1 MDTGT
6 SSALVPNR
14 VLLELRSART
24 WGRPRLA
31 RELHSYCGARG
42 WSSPGRQNIEK
53 QIYRLET
60 GRVRRPDPFYARL
73 IAEFFDRPP
82 VELFGPSDSTTSS
95 GSTYRI
101 RSHKFVPLY
110 VGAEAVAGLRQH
122 PEIGEAGNDWLTCQ
136 RVDELELAGAR
147 VLSWPFG
154 VVMFHLVEDLE
165 PESVAWVAVWR
176 RLTYDKNMQHAVQ
189 AVTDHGLDVL
199 SDPYVLS
206 TYWVDEI
213 PLDGAQHGSALRLL
227 CVPRVLNSRHETG
240 TPEEK
245 LARASV
251 IEQAFLRDGFEH
263 PDIDEFGVRAI
274 AAGYASW
281 SGVVYQ
287 PLATDQCLA
296 EHELIACELSVQAA
310 WAYTDYIR
318 QIVEAGEDPDVPTE
332 YGWRY
337 LRGIR
342 SRLTTERP
350 QETSQHRAMR
360 EAIVSTSGLVRRLDQ
375 AIDTLRDCDRR
386 WQ

>member
-6 SSALVPNR
+6 SSLVPNR
-14 VLLELRSART
+14 VLSELRAART

-31 RELHSYCGARG
+31 RELHNYCRSRG
-42 WSSPGRQNIEK
+42 WSSPGQQNIEK

-60 GRVRRPDPFYARL
+60 GRVRRPDQFYAQL
-73 IAEFFDRPP
+73 LADFFDSSPA
-82 VELFGPSDSTTSS
+82 ELFGPSDSAVTS
-95 GSTYRI
+95 GGAYRI

-110 VGAEAVAGLRQH
+110 VGADAVAGLRQH
-122 PEIGEAGNDWLTCQ
+122 PGAGDAGDDWLTCQ
-136 RVDELELAGAR
+136 QVDELELAGAR
-147 VLSWPFG
+147 ALCWPFG

-165 PESVAWVAVWR
+165 PESIAWVAVWR
-176 RLTYDKNMQHAVQ
+176 RLTYDENMQHAVQ

-206 TYWVDEI
+206 SYWVDEV
-213 PLDGAQHGSALRLL
+213 PLDGNQHGSALRLL
-227 CVPRVLNSRHETG
+227 CVPRVLVSRHETG
-240 TPEEK
+240 TPQEK

-251 IEQAFLRDGFEH
+251 VEQAFLQDGFEH
-263 PDIDEFGVRAI
+263 PDISEFGVRAI
-274 AAGYASW
+274 ATGYASW

-287 PLATDQCLA
+287 PHATEQCLS
-296 EHELIACELSVQAA
+296 ERELVACELSVQAA

-318 QIVEAGEDPDVPTE
+318 QVVESGEDPDVPPE

-360 EAIVSTSGLVRRLDQ
+360 EAIVSTSGLLRRLDQ

-386 WQ
+386 

>member
-14 VLLELRSART
+14 VLLELRNGRS

-31 RELHSYCGARG
+31 KELHGYCRTRG
-42 WSSPGRQNIEK
+42 WSSPGQANIEK

-82 VELFGPSDSTTSS
+82 IELFGPSETAAS
-95 GSTYRI
+95 GNTYRI

-110 VGAEAVAGLRQH
+110 VGAAAVAGLQQGSSTD
-122 PEIGEAGNDWLTCQ
+122 ETADDWLTGQ
-136 RVDELELAGAR
+136 QVEQLELAGAR
-147 VLSWPFG
+147 ALCWPFG

-165 PESVAWVAVWR
+165 PESVAWIAVWR
-176 RLTYDKNMQHAVQ
+176 RLTYDENMQHALR
-189 AVTDHGLDVL
+189 AVADHGLDIL

-206 TYWVDEI
+206 AYWVDDI
-213 PLDGAQHGSALRLL
+213 PLDGSQHGSALRLL
-227 CVPRVLNSRHETG
+227 CVPRVLVSRHETG

-251 IEQAFLRDGFEH
+251 VEQAFLRDGFDH
-263 PDIDEFGVRAI
+263 PDISDFGVRAI
-274 AAGYASW
+274 ASGYASW

-287 PLATDQCLA
+287 PHASEQCLS
-296 EHELIACELSVQAA
+296 ERELVACELSVQAA

-318 QIVEAGEDPDVPTE
+318 QIVEAGEDPDVPLD

-350 QETSQHRAMR
+350 QETSQHRSMR
-360 EAIVSTSGLVRRLDQ
+360 EAVVNTSGLIRRLDQ

-386 WQ
+386 

>member
-14 VLLELRSART
+14 VLLELRNSRS

-31 RELHSYCGARG
+31 KELNGYCRTRG
-42 WSSPGRQNIEK
+42 WSSPGQMNIEK

-73 IAEFFDRPP
+73 IAEFFQRPP
-82 VELFGPSDSTTSS
+82 IELFGPSESTGS
-95 GSTYRI
+95 GQTYRI

-110 VGAEAVAGLRQH
+110 VGAAAVAGLQQ
-122 PEIGEAGNDWLTCQ
+122 GSATDDAADDWLTGQ
-136 RVDELELAGAR
+136 RVEHLELAGTRAIC
-147 VLSWPFG
+147 WPFG

-165 PESVAWVAVWR
+165 PESIAWIAVWR
-176 RLTYDKNMQHAVQ
+176 RLTYDENMQHALQ

-199 SDPYVLS
+199 TDPYVLS
-206 TYWVDEI
+206 AYWVGEI
-213 PLDGAQHGSALRLL
+213 PFDSPQHDSALRLL
-227 CVPRVLNSRHETG
+227 CVPRVLVSRHETG

-251 IEQAFLRDGFEH
+251 VEQAFLRDGFDH
-263 PDIDEFGVRAI
+263 PDISEFGVRAI
-274 AAGYASW
+274 ATGYASW

-287 PLATDQCLA
+287 PHASEQCLS
-296 EHELIACELSVQAA
+296 ERELVACELSVQAA
-310 WAYTDYIR
+310 WAYTDHIR
-318 QIVEAGEDPDVPTE
+318 QVVEAGEDPEVPPE
-332 YGWRY
+332 FGWRY

-360 EAIVSTSGLVRRLDQ
+360 EAVVSTSGLLRRLDQ

-386 WQ
+386 